1 MKYRPHINIPVSN
14 LRESISFYEKIFG
27 VPPTK
32 VKEDYANFRLSDP
45 AIHLALVYK
54 PNLAKRPIQN
64 GEDQHFGIEVFSD
77 ADFVDLKERV
87 KSTGLVPTLE
97 EENITCCY
105 AKANKFW
112 LQDHDGNEWE
122 FWVRQDEAET
132 MHEEKARSCCPTK

>member
-14 LRESISFYEKIFG
+14 LSESISFYEKIFG

-54 PNLAKRPIQN
+54 PNSAKRPTHN

-77 ADFVDLKERV
+77 ADFADLKERV
-87 KSTGLVPTLE
+87 KSTGLIPTLE
-97 EENITCCY
+97 EENVTCCY

-112 LQDHDGNEWE
+112 LQDPDGNEWE
-122 FWVRQDEAET
+122 FWIRQDEAEI
-132 MHEEKARSCCPTK
+132 MHEEKASTCCPTK